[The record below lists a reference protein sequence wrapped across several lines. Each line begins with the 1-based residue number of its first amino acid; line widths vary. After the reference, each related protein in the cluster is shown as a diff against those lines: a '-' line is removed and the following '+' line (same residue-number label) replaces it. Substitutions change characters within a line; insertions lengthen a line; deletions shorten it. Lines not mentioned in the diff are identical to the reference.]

1 MGTHPIFESDFD
13 CLTDSHQRKKNEKTH
28 NEKRRGQNCLDQ
40 VGQAS
45 RTRKGPKYSTPTIRA
60 NGPSPRSPKERPIT
74 IKISYKKTK
83 EEKHRRCQAWSRAPA
98 KGQQRG
104 YNEAKARRF
113 RINPS
118 SKLQKKYN
126 HMRIFLF
133 PFLLFQHNNF
143 ATKKNNEMIKIILIL
158 FSTYSISVFI
168 RNCRIFT
175 TTKNNTYLHTFSFL
189 FPKK

>member
-45 RTRKGPKYSTPTIRA
+45 GTRKGPKYSTPTIRA

-74 IKISYKKTK
+74 IKISYKKTN

-126 HMRIFLF
+126 HMRIVLSLF
-133 PFLLFQHNNF
+133 TFSTQQFCNKKKQRNDKNHFDSFFNILYFSFYSKLPNFHNN
-143 ATKKNNEMIKIILIL
+143 KKQHL
-158 FSTYSISVFI
+158 FTHF
-168 RNCRIFT
+168 
-175 TTKNNTYLHTFSFL
+175 
-189 FPKK
+189 

>member
-74 IKISYKKTK
+74 IKI
-83 EEKHRRCQAWSRAPA
+83 R
-98 KGQQRG
+98 
-104 YNEAKARRF
+104 
-113 RINPS
+113 
-118 SKLQKKYN
+118 
-126 HMRIFLF
+126 FLF
-133 PFLLFQHNNF
+133 ENEKKDKTNF
-143 ATKKNNEMIKIILIL
+143 SVTKKPMKK
-158 FSTYSISVFI
+158 STDGAKPG
-168 RNCRIFT
+168 RGRPPKANKEAT
-175 TTKNNTYLHTFSFL
+175 T
-189 FPKK
+189 